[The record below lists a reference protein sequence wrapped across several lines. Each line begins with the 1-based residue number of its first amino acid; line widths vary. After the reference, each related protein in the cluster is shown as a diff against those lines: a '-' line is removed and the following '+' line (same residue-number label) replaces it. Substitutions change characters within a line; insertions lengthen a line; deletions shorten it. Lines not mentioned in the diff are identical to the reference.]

1 MDWSIWITGPP
12 GSATAA
18 IARAV
23 AAELRSH
30 GERVVALDLERV
42 RAAVAGEPGVAAGET
57 LAGVLVYV
65 AAVLT
70 DAQVP
75 VIVDG
80 GAVAARGVALA
91 RAGLPRFAE
100 VCLGWPPTEE
110 EKDRREPP
118 ELILNGATS
127 VPQAAAD
134 IIAFIH
140 RRFLPVRRPPLE
152 REHGEAG
159 LRRRLLE
166 AEALPGGS
174 EIQRR
179 ARVLAARLL
188 GEAGVAA
195 PLPLAPPSEAR
206 DRMVDV
212 QIAARGV
219 ADPAVLDA
227 MRQVPREA
235 FVPEHLVPFAYE
247 DEPLPIGEGQTI
259 SQPYVVAA
267 MTEAARLS
275 RRDRVLEIGTGSG
288 YAAAVLGTIAA
299 EVYTV
304 ERLPAL
310 ARLAAHRLA
319 ELGYANVHVREGDGS
334 LGWREHAPYDAI
346 IVTAGGPDVPR
357 SLLAQLAV
365 GGRLVMPVGRTPR
378 FQRLVRV
385 VRTAEGRYDR
395 DDLEEVAFVPLIG
408 AEGWPPDEAEVLH
421 G

>member
-1 MDWSIWITGPP
+1 MDWSVWITGPP

-23 AAELRSH
+23 AAELNSH
-30 GERVVALDLERV
+30 GERVVAIDLERV
-42 RAAVAGEPGVAAGET
+42 RAALAGEPAPADAET

-70 DAQVP
+70 EAHVP
-75 VIVDG
+75 VIVD
-80 GAVAARGVALA
+80 ASEVSSRWVALA

-100 VCLGWPPTEE
+100 VRLGWPPPTEDE
-110 EKDRREPP
+110 RERREPP
-118 ELILNGATS
+118 ELILDGATG
-127 VPQAAAD
+127 VRQAATD
-134 IIAFIH
+134 IIAHIH
-140 RRFLPVRRPPLE
+140 RRFLPVRAPVLE
-152 REHGEAG
+152 REARP
-159 LRRRLLE
+159 RRRRLE
-166 AEALPGGS
+166 AEALPGAR

-195 PLPLAPPSEAR
+195 PVPLVLRSEAR
-206 DRMVDV
+206 DRMVEA
-212 QIAARGV
+212 QIAGRGV
-219 ADPAVLDA
+219 SDPAVLDA
-227 MRQVPREA
+227 MRQVPRDA

-267 MTEAARLS
+267 MTEAARVS
-275 RRDRVLEIGTGSG
+275 PRDRVLEIGTGSG

-304 ERLPAL
+304 ERLPVL
-310 ARLAAHRLA
+310 ARSAAHRLA
-319 ELGYANVHVREGDGS
+319 DLGYANVHVREGDGS

-365 GGRLVMPVGRTPR
+365 GGRLVMPVGPTPR

-385 VRTAEGRYDR
+385 VRTAEERYDR
-395 DDLEEVAFVPLIG
+395 DELEEVAFVPLIG
-408 AEGWPPDEAEVLH
+408 AEGWPPDEAEALH